1 MKTIF
6 LFSFLFCAIAMPA
19 LAELTEADLNKIRL
33 IVNESEARVIEKV
46 DGKIKDSENRMKEHT
61 NIKNEGVQKQITILT
76 YVVCGLIAL
85 IVAAIAIPQIIMA
98 WRSAR
103 ETSPR
108 ENIKALVEEVMGE
121 ITPEEKRIFEETM
134 REQKQQI
141 ENLTQE
147 IETLKQQRTVNP

>member
-1 MKTIF
+1 MKNI
-6 LFSFLFCAIAMPA
+6 LALLILSCVIALPA
-19 LAELTEADLNKIRL
+19 LGELTDADLDKIRL
-33 IVNESEARVIEKV
+33 IVNESEARVIENV

-103 ETSPR
+103 ENSPR
-108 ENIKALVEEVMGE
+108 ENIKALVEEVMEE
-121 ITPEEKRIFEETM
+121 ITPEEKRIFEETL

-147 IETLKQQRTVNP
+147 IEILKQQRISTP

>member
-1 MKTIF
+1 MKTVLLCSI
-6 LFSFLFCAIAMPA
+6 LFCVIALPA
-19 LAELTEADLNKIRL
+19 LAELTDADLDKIRL

-103 ETSPR
+103 ENSPR

-147 IETLKQQRTVNP
+147 IETLKQQRIVSP

>member
-1 MKTIF
+1 
-6 LFSFLFCAIAMPA
+6 MPV

-98 WRSAR
+98 
-103 ETSPR
+103 
-108 ENIKALVEEVMGE
+108 
-121 ITPEEKRIFEETM
+121 
-134 REQKQQI
+134 
-141 ENLTQE
+141 
-147 IETLKQQRTVNP
+147 